1 MFVSAVS
8 QQPGPD
14 AVWSSLVRL
23 QSLGL
28 EFLLLNNH
36 GADFQHFLVELST
49 NPREVSH
56 CPIRVNLREG
66 SLTTLLPG
74 HTDRAAPPPHPRLQR
89 HVQ

>member
-1 MFVSAVS
+1 MFVAAVS

-49 NPREVSH
+49 NPREVSQ
-56 CPIRVNLREG
+56 CPISYILGAFSVHCETSRRFVDDSASR
-66 SLTTLLPG
+66 T
-74 HTDRAAPPPHPRLQR
+74 H
-89 HVQ
+89 

>member
-1 MFVSAVS
+1 MFVPAVS

-14 AVWSSLVRL
+14 PGWSSLVRL

-49 NPREVSH
+49 NPREVSQ
-56 CPIRVNLREG
+56 CSIRGLLRA
-66 SLTTLLPG
+66 L
-74 HTDRAAPPPHPRLQR
+74 
-89 HVQ
+89 